1 MELKNGI
8 GILAV
13 LAIVG
18 VWYIFYY
25 GAYAKER
32 SVYYQLPLSLL
43 LCFYSVVFIVL
54 FDSIYLCTIARTT
67 ILPVLP
73 KTAKFSVLIK
83 NVDQY
88 V

>member
-32 SVYYQLPLSLL
+32 SVYQLPLSLS

-54 FDSIYLCTIARTT
+54 FDSIYLCTIARTP

-83 NVDQY
+83 NIDQY